1 MKTLQVNNLKY
12 LYDKRSTDGVN
23 DISFELESASSLALI
38 GPSGSGKST
47 TLRLIKGLLS
57 PHSGEINSFGNGIGF
72 VAQHTDLNEKQTV
85 FEFLDKELNYLQD
98 KEKQEN
104 QIRATLSTL
113 QITNEIHSKISSIS
127 GGQRQR
133 VVIAQALVHSPKI
146 LLLDEAFGHLD
157 QVLRFDLMREL
168 FSIFKEKEISTLW
181 VTHDTNEAMA
191 FSDRIMVMNYGKLI
205 QIDLP
210 QTLYNCPKNLFIAK
224 FIGIKN
230 IVITKTLLT
239 KETELTIKIF
249 NKKVSI
255 DKKHH
260 APNNEL
266 VIFFRNDA
274 IKFDEKGAFKGKI
287 QESFY
292 YGSYAWYKLKVGEQT
307 IWLKADAG
315 LNKDTVV
322 NFSVDFDLAH
332 FSNEL

>member
-23 DISFELESASSLALI
+23 GISFELDSSSSLALI

-47 TLRLIKGLLS
+47 TLKLIKGLLT
-57 PHSGEINSFGNGIGF
+57 PHAGDVNCFNNGIGF
-72 VAQHTDLNEKQTV
+72 VAQHTNLDENQTV
-85 FEFLDKELNYLQD
+85 FDFLANELAHFQD

-133 VVIAQALVHSPKI
+133 VIIAQALVHSPKI

-168 FSIFKEKEISTLW
+168 FNIFKEKEISTLW

-205 QIDLP
+205 QIDEP
-210 QTLYNCPKNLFIAK
+210 QKVYNSPKNLFIAK

-230 IVITKTLLT
+230 IVITKVQVS
-239 KETELTIKIF
+239 KETEQVIKIF
-249 NKKVSI
+249 NKKI
-255 DKKHH
+255 NIKNKYHC
-260 APNNEL
+260 PNNEL
-266 VIFFRNDA
+266 VIYFRNDA
-274 IKFDEKGAFKGKI
+274 IQFDKNGPFKGKI
-287 QESFY
+287 QKSFY
-292 YGSYAWYKLKVGEQT
+292 YGSYTWYKLKVNEQNV
-307 IWLKADAG
+307 WLKAQPG
-315 LNKDTVV
+315 LNEGVSV
-322 NFSVDFDLAH
+322 NFSVDFERAH